1 MSEELELQGE
11 NVVRSKRERKYPIE
25 NAVRHI
31 EQGRR
36 EGNGTKFTTHFDL
49 APGEGPKVY
58 RTLAYNPDTDERL
71 VEVGTLSEEG
81 KRMLAEDE
89 TKAAKGRSSATT
101 ILRAEGQA

>member
-1 MSEELELQGE
+1 M
-11 NVVRSKRERKYPIE
+11 RSKRERKYPLE

-31 EQGRR
+31 EKGRR
-36 EGNGTKFTTHFDL
+36 EGDKVKFSTHFEL

-71 VEVGTLSEEG
+71 VEVGNLSEED

-89 TKAAKGRSSATT
+89 ARAVKGRSSATA

>member
-1 MSEELELQGE
+1 MAELLELEGE
-11 NVVRSKRERKYPIE
+11 NVVKSKRERKYPIE

-31 EQGRR
+31 EKGQRSGDQV
-36 EGNGTKFTTHFDL
+36 KFRTHFDM

-71 VEVGTLSEEG
+71 VEVGNLTEEG

-89 TKAAKGRSSATT
+89 AARGRSSATT
-101 ILRAEGQA
+101 VLAAGNKA